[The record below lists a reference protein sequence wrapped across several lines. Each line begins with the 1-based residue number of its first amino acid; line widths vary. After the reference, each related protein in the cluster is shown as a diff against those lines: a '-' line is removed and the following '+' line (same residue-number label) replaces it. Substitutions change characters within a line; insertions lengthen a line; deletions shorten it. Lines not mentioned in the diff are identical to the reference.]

1 MPKGLK
7 KRKNRTAG
15 IFCAVRF
22 AGAFRKSPAGVW
34 ASMEYEI
41 SNNCPERAA
50 VVLRHKDGKEPEWL
64 RGLGV
69 LFEAAAVRRVF
80 SGDCWSEY
88 KDSGELHP
96 TRNYKGASVSGEENY
111 GYEEGFVK
119 AGTKAVAILVNWNKI
134 VSEDIKQNIES
145 FACKNNMP
153 IVECNK
159 KAIKA
164 FLVSRK
170 GAKKW

>member
-41 SNNCPERAA
+41 SGNCPERAA
-50 VVLRHKDGKEPEWL
+50 VVFRHNGGKEPEWL
-64 RGLGV
+64 KGLGV
-69 LFEAAAVRRVF
+69 LFEASSVRKVF

-88 KDSGELHP
+88 KNSGELFA
-96 TRNYKGASVSGEENY
+96 TRNYKGNSQAGEQLY

-119 AGTKAVAILVNWNKI
+119 AGEKAIAIIVNETKI
-134 VSEDIKQNIES
+134 VNRDILQNIKS
-145 FACKNNMP
+145 FACKNNLP
-153 IVECNK
+153 IVDCNK

-164 FLVSRK
+164 FLNNRK
-170 GAKKW
+170 GSKKW